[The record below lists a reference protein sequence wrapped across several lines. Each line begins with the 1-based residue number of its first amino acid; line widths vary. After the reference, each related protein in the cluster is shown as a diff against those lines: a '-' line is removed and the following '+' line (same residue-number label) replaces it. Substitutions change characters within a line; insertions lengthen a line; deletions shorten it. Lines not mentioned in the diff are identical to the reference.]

1 MHPLNWWGR
10 HESGCIPSHILPA
23 LKEGDELQ
31 RREILATEK
40 YSLAPARYTEASL
53 VKKLE
58 DLGIGRPS
66 TYAPTISTIQQR
78 QYVVKGDKTGE
89 ERTFTIDSL
98 KGIKITQKLKKEM
111 AGSEK
116 GKLLPTDIGIVVNDF
131 LMENFP
137 NIMNYNFTA
146 DVEKKFDDIAEGK
159 TEWTNW
165 MKDFDKGFEPEVKEV
180 LEARNQHKAG
190 ERNLGNDPK
199 TGKPVFVKIGRFG
212 PVVQIG
218 SAEDKDKPQFAQLPS
233 DKSIET
239 ITLEEALELF
249 KLPRELGDY
258 EGITVT
264 VGSGRY
270 GPYILHNRKY
280 VSIPKEDDPLTITL
294 DRAIELIK
302 EKREAEEKRHLK
314 VFDEDDKMEILN
326 GKYGPYIAYDGKN
339 YRIPKAKHESAEEL
353 TYEEC
358 MEIIKAAPEP
368 KARGRKK
375 S

>member
-1 MHPLNWWGR
+1 MADAQLEKTTININIGNTSEKFVATGEVVSFDGFLKVYL
-10 HESGCIPSHILPA
+10 ESTDDEEHAEDSSHILPA

-180 LEARNQHKAG
+180 LEARNPLFMSFAKRRDDVLRM
-190 ERNLGNDPK
+190 EK
-199 TGKPVFVKIGRFG
+199 TGEAPRKNTIRYNLTFINQAITITASVTLVCYIMYTVSPEVIDNFHTDYLYLTSVFVLVGLLRYIQIAVVDQKSGDPTKIILRDR
-212 PVVQIG
+212 IT
-218 SAEDKDKPQFAQLPS
+218 QFIVLAWLLS
-233 DKSIET
+233 FLIL
-239 ITLEEALELF
+239 I
-249 KLPRELGDY
+249 
-258 EGITVT
+258 
-264 VGSGRY
+264 
-270 GPYILHNRKY
+270 YI
-280 VSIPKEDDPLTITL
+280 V
-294 DRAIELIK
+294 
-302 EKREAEEKRHLK
+302 
-314 VFDEDDKMEILN
+314 
-326 GKYGPYIAYDGKN
+326 
-339 YRIPKAKHESAEEL
+339 
-353 TYEEC
+353 
-358 MEIIKAAPEP
+358 
-368 KARGRKK
+368 
-375 S
+375 

>member
-1 MHPLNWWGR
+1 M
-10 HESGCIPSHILPA
+10 
-23 LKEGDELQ
+23 Q

-180 LEARNQHKAG
+180 LEALSLPNCHQTRASKPSPWKRLWNSSSYQENSVIMKA
-190 ERNLGNDPK
+190 L
-199 TGKPVFVKIGRFG
+199 
-212 PVVQIG
+212 
-218 SAEDKDKPQFAQLPS
+218 L
-233 DKSIET
+233 
-239 ITLEEALELF
+239 
-249 KLPRELGDY
+249 
-258 EGITVT
+258 
-264 VGSGRY
+264 
-270 GPYILHNRKY
+270 
-280 VSIPKEDDPLTITL
+280 
-294 DRAIELIK
+294 
-302 EKREAEEKRHLK
+302 
-314 VFDEDDKMEILN
+314 
-326 GKYGPYIAYDGKN
+326 
-339 YRIPKAKHESAEEL
+339 
-353 TYEEC
+353 
-358 MEIIKAAPEP
+358 
-368 KARGRKK
+368 
-375 S
+375 